1 MKKVRNFLGV
11 GAAVNVRSFVRGSV
25 LSVAVVLTLSIAAAL
40 LLSTPKIG
48 MAGKSWAK
56 FDRQGNL
63 LRPEGYREWIYVGTP
78 LTPNELNP
86 PAAAFPEFHNVYID
100 PDSYA
105 HYKKTGKFR
114 QGTILVKELVSVG
127 SKGASSGRGYFMGE
141 FGGLEATVKSS
152 KHFPKEPGNWA
163 YFSFGHKPPPYP
175 AKAKAQP
182 APACNIACHQALAA
196 DDWIFTQYYPV
207 LRAAKGK

>member
-1 MKKVRNFLGV
+1 MTVQPLVRRFALSLAIV
-11 GAAVNVRSFVRGSV
+11 LTLGAAVV
-25 LSVAVVLTLSIAAAL
+25 LFLAS
-40 LLSTPKIG
+40 PKVG
-48 MAGKSWAK
+48 TAEKSWAK

-114 QGTILVKELVSVG
+114 QGTILVKELGMLAPRRRIGVQP
-127 SKGASSGRGYFMGE
+127 R
-141 FGGLEATVKSS
+141 
-152 KHFPKEPGNWA
+152 NWA
-163 YFSFGHKPPPYP
+163 IS
-175 AKAKAQP
+175 
-182 APACNIACHQALAA
+182 C
-196 DDWIFTQYYPV
+196 
-207 LRAAKGK
+207 